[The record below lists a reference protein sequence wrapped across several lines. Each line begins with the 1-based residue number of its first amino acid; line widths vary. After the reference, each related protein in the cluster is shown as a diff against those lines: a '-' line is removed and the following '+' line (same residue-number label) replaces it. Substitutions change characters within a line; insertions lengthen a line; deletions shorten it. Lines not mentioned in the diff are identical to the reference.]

1 MVSRVGVTQLPAFV
15 AERRAEL
22 LDLWAVYERQI
33 ERQPET
39 AVEIALRQP
48 EFAPVARS
56 QTAEQV
62 VEQAKR
68 SRAALREAIVEGDW
82 GPYIE
87 QTRLLG
93 ARCVQV
99 GVGYA
104 AWTSVVRVFQHQ
116 LYPALVDTY
125 AANPARLRAVLD
137 VTVDFLDFSLALVT
151 EQYVDARQRNHVAE
165 RRDLE
170 DRFRA
175 LAGATP
181 DAIITADPRGTI
193 TYANHASEALFGRSA
208 TELLGQP
215 LTMLMPER
223 FRAAHRDGLAR
234 YLATRQGRVLGKTLE
249 MPALRSDGT
258 ELAIELS
265 IATWDARGEPS
276 FAAIIRDISQRKQIE
291 ATLEKRSQQLEDA
304 NHELEAFSYSVAHD
318 LRAPLRGMS
327 GFTRVLL
334 EEHAAQLDGDGLGY
348 LTKIQS
354 NVRRMTALIDA
365 LLQLSRLSRGD
376 LERKPMDLT
385 RVARS
390 VLAQLAAAEPQRVV
404 EVQVQDGL
412 VATADARLVRT
423 LLENLIGN
431 AWKFTGKTASPLIE
445 IGSIDE
451 RTFFVRDNGAGFDL
465 VQAGKLFSPF
475 ERLHPDE
482 EFPGTGIG
490 LTTVQRIVHR
500 HGGKI
505 WVLARVN
512 AGATF
517 FFTLAPQATQRGD

>member
-1 MVSRVGVTQLPAFV
+1 VGVTHLPAFV
-15 AERRAEL
+15 VERRAGL

-33 ERQPET
+33 ERHPET
-39 AVEIALRQP
+39 AVEVALRQP
-48 EFAPVARS
+48 EFAAVARS
-56 QTAEQV
+56 HTAEQLV
-62 VEQAKR
+62 DQVRR
-68 SRAALREAIVEGDW
+68 SRAALRKAIVDDDW
-82 GPYIE
+82 RPYIE

-99 GVGYA
+99 GVAQA
-104 AWTSVVRVFQHQ
+104 AWTAVVRVFQHQ
-116 LYPALVDTY
+116 LYPALVDAY
-125 AANPARLRAVLD
+125 AATPARLTAALD
-137 VTVDFLDFSLALVT
+137 ASIDFLEFSLGLIG

-181 DAIITADPRGTI
+181 DAIITADHLGAI

-208 TELLGQP
+208 PELLGHP

-223 FRAAHRDGLAR
+223 MQGAHRDGLAR
-234 YLATRQGRVLGKTLE
+234 YIATREARVLGKTLE

-265 IATWDARGEPS
+265 IATWNARGEPS

-291 ATLEKRSQQLEDA
+291 ATLAQRSQQLEDA
-304 NHELEAFSYSVAHD
+304 NRELEAFSFSVAHD
-318 LRAPLRGMS
+318 LRAPLRAMS
-327 GFTRVLL
+327 GFTKVLL
-334 EEHAAQLDGDGLGY
+334 EDHAAALEGGALAY
-348 LTKIQS
+348 VAKIQT

-365 LLQLSRLSRGD
+365 LLGLSRLSRGD
-376 LERKPMDLT
+376 LQRNPVDLT
-385 RVARS
+385 RLARS
-390 VLAQLAAAEPQRVV
+390 VLAQLAGAEPRRTV
-404 EVQVQDGL
+404 EVHVEEGL
-412 VATADARLVRT
+412 VATADVRLART

-431 AWKFTGKTASPLIE
+431 AWKFTGMTASPRIE
-445 IGSIDE
+445 IGTSDG
-451 RTFFVRDNGAGFDL
+451 RAFFVRDNGVGFDL
-465 VQAGKLFSPF
+465 LQAGKLFTPF
-475 ERLHPDE
+475 ERLHSED

-490 LTTVQRIVHR
+490 LATVQRIVHR

-505 WVLARVN
+505 WVLARAN

-517 FFTLAPQATQRGD
+517 FFTLAPD

>member
-1 MVSRVGVTQLPAFV
+1 VGVTHLPAFV
-15 AERRAEL
+15 VERRAGL

-33 ERQPET
+33 ERHPET
-39 AVEIALRQP
+39 ALEIALRQP
-48 EFAPVARS
+48 EFAQVARS
-56 QTAEQV
+56 HTAEQV
-62 VEQAKR
+62 IEQARR
-68 SRAALREAIVEGDW
+68 SRAALRKAIVDDEW

-87 QTRLLG
+87 QTRVLG

-104 AWTSVVRVFQHQ
+104 AWSSVVKVSLHQ
-116 LYPALVDTY
+116 LYPALIDAY
-125 AANPARLRAVLD
+125 AANPARLTGALHA
-137 VTVDFLDFSLALVT
+137 TIDFLNFSLALIA

-223 FRAAHRDGLAR
+223 FRDAHRAGLAR
-234 YLATRQGRVLGKTLE
+234 YLATREGQVLGKTLE

-265 IATWDARGEPS
+265 IATWEARGEPS
-276 FAAIIRDISQRKQIE
+276 FAAIIRDISERKQIE
-291 ATLEKRSQQLEDA
+291 VTLEQRSQQLEDA
-304 NHELEAFSYSVAHD
+304 NRELEAFSYSVAHD
-318 LRAPLRGMS
+318 LRAPLRAMS
-327 GFTRVLL
+327 GFARILL
-334 EEHAAQLDGDGLGY
+334 DEHASKLDNEAV
-348 LTKIQS
+348 TFVAKIQT

-365 LLQLSRLSRGD
+365 LLGLSRLSRGD
-376 LERKPMDLT
+376 LQRKPVDLT
-385 RVARS
+385 RLARS
-390 VLAQLAAAEPQRVV
+390 VLAQLAAAEPQRNV
-404 EVQVQDGL
+404 EVCVAEGL

-423 LLENLIGN
+423 LLENLISN
-431 AWKFTGKTASPLIE
+431 AWKFTSKTAAPKIE
-445 IGSIDE
+445 IGSTDE

-475 ERLHPDE
+475 ERLHTAD

-490 LTTVQRIVHR
+490 LATVQRIVHR

-517 FFTLAPQATQRGD
+517 FFTLASDERDRVK